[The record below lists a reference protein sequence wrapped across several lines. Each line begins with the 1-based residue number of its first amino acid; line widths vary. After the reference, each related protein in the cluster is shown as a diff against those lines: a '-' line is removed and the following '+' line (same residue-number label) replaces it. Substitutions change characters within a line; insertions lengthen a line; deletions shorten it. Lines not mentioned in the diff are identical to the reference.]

1 MAVDTQGRRQGQLD
15 SRHLSTLR
23 FAVISGFL
31 TLTAPAFAGPPYS
44 TDDPQPVDFRHW
56 EAYLVGTWNREGM
69 GTTGDAPHIEVNFG
83 AAPNLQLHVIAP
95 LSYSR
100 PLGGESAY
108 GPGDV
113 ELGMKYRFVQETDSR
128 PQIGTFPLVELPS
141 GDASRGLG
149 DGSVRAFLPLWLQKT
164 FGKVMTYGGGG
175 YWINPGEGNQN
186 WWFAGW
192 QAQLQLTPAFAP
204 GAEIFYQSS
213 QTVGG
218 SAEVRFNVG
227 AVLDLEEHH
236 HLLFS
241 AGRAFHGCN
250 CSQAYVAYLLTL
262 GPKS

>member
-1 MAVDTQGRRQGQLD
+1 MKQEQPDGRRFL
-15 SRHLSTLR
+15 TLR
-23 FAVISGFL
+23 LAAISGFL
-31 TLTAPAFAGPPYS
+31 VLVAPALAGPPYS
-44 TDDPQPVDFRHW
+44 TDDPQPVDFHHW
-56 EAYLVGTWNREGM
+56 EAYLVGTWNREGT

-100 PLGGESAY
+100 ALRGGSTY

-113 ELGMKYRFVQETDSR
+113 ELGMKYRFVEETDSR
-128 PQIGTFPLVELPS
+128 PQIGAFPLVELPS

-164 FGKVMTYGGGG
+164 VEKWTTYGGGG
-175 YWINPGEGNQN
+175 YWINPGEGNKD

-192 QAQLQLTPAFAP
+192 QAQMQLTSVFAP
-204 GAEIFYQSS
+204 GAEVFYQSP

-227 AVLDLEEHH
+227 AILDVEEHH
-236 HLLFS
+236 HILFS
-241 AGRAFHGCN
+241 AGRAFHGCH